1 MRLRTSLLA
10 TLLAGPLTLAAGAAL
25 AVPTNCGTVTGVTI
39 SLELYA
45 PANLGIGSFTC
56 SYAGT
61 GTGDDVLTINETWT
75 AAGGGVLAITMT
87 DANGGSVSRDT
98 IQVIKNLQNN
108 TGFDWTRLANELLDP
123 ADDANDALD
132 PAVQPG
138 FVPVGYSTSNDND
151 GLSFDQGGT
160 LTRSSAQFPVIFAD
174 ELTDVRDFLDFSGGL
189 IANGGGG
196 QVQFGLDI
204 GGTDNLPTLLFQRP
218 NVSSRDVPEPA
229 SLALLG
235 AALAALGAARRR
247 PAN

>member
-10 TLLAGPLTLAAGAAL
+10 TLLSAPLALAAGTAL

-45 PANLGIGSFTC
+45 PSNLGIGSFTC

-87 DANGGSVSRDT
+87 DSDGAPTSRDT
-98 IQVIKNLQNN
+98 IQVVKNLQNN
-108 TGFDWTRLANELLDP
+108 SGFDWTRLANELLDP
-123 ADDANDALD
+123 SGNANDALD

-138 FVPVGYSTSNDND
+138 FVPAGYSTSNDND
-151 GLSFDQGGT
+151 GLSFDQGGS
-160 LTRSSAQFPVIFAD
+160 LTRSSVELPVIFAD
-174 ELTDVRDFLDFSGGL
+174 EFTDARDFLDFFGGL
-189 IANGGGG
+189 IANGGAG
-196 QVQFGLDI
+196 QIQFGLDI
-204 GGTDNLPTLLFQRP
+204 GGTANLPTLLFQRP
-218 NVSSRDVPEPA
+218 NVSSREVPEPA

-235 AALAALGAARRR
+235 AALAGVGLRRR
-247 PAN
+247 RTA